1 MTNNEKLYIGIW
13 DNTDENGQESDKG
26 GIIRGKDK
34 ILRSPKPEDLLF
46 KMKVLNDA
54 KDVDYK
60 SINAYSPAIRKFD
73 IYPKSDEEEELA
85 KELKRYIFIFKIRRA
100 DYDSNN
106 IYVDAVKKDIRYQN
120 ISDEYL
126 VIPIVNSNDQIP
138 DAQIFKK
145 YLQEEKEI
153 IYPSA
158 PELGSADND
167 NGFVIFRDL
176 KSHDNFLF
184 ENAELKEV
192 GKNYLKYGL
201 YDSDDNFIT
210 ARKIDEAQ
218 WYDQKYFD
226 DDKEQ
231 TLVFVPEQELKDPD
245 LDKYASKY
253 EPLNKDNLLNSL
265 DQKSNRNYNQETD
278 KKIMHNFFEV
288 VTSKQFNLNFSK
300 EDLINFHT
308 SVKTNLLTI
317 LTGISGTGKSKIV
330 SAYAQALGIRKS
342 NQFKVIPVRPFWQD
356 DSDLLGYVDT
366 MSNNYHPA
374 DSGLVDLLIE
384 AENNQNSLYIILLD
398 EMNLAKIEHYFSQF
412 LSILELDVDKRNL
425 VLYNP
430 SLEQRLY
437 NSYKYKSQ
445 IKIGNNIRFVGTM
458 NIDEST
464 FQMSNKLL
472 DRANI
477 ITLDIQN
484 FAIQNSKPKE
494 INLDDFAD
502 NKFTAE
508 NYNGSINENKF
519 DQEQLNFFWELH
531 KLINDSLPDVGIGWR
546 TLRSIEKFI
555 SNVPESDINF
565 DSMDYQ
571 VAQRIF
577 PRIRGTEEMLKNLL
591 RLNPEKDNILD
602 GSIVKLLDKYDKL
615 STFKKSRTVLNQKA
629 KELKTY
635 GFAR

>member
-1 MTNNEKLYIGIW
+1 MTNSEKLYIGIW
-13 DNTDENGQESDKG
+13 DNTDENGQESELG

-106 IYVDAVKKDIRYQN
+106 IYVDAVKKDTRYQN
-120 ISDEYL
+120 ISNEYL

-138 DAQIFKK
+138 DARVFKK

-153 IYPSA
+153 IFPSA
-158 PELGSADND
+158 PELGSVDND

-192 GKNYLKYGL
+192 GNNYLKYGL

-210 ARKIDEAQ
+210 ARKIDKNQ
-218 WYDQKYFD
+218 WSDQKYFD

-253 EPLNKDNLLNSL
+253 EPLNKDNSL
-265 DQKSNRNYNQETD
+265 ISLGRETD

-288 VTSKQFNLNFSK
+288 VTSEQFNLNFSK

-330 SAYAQALGIRKS
+330 SAYAQALGISKS

-412 LSILELDVDKRNL
+412 LSILELDADKRNL

-430 SLEQRLY
+430 SLERRLY
-437 NSYKYKSQ
+437 NSCKYKSQ

-502 NKFTAE
+502 NKFTVE
-508 NYNGSINENKF
+508 NYNGSINENKL

-555 SNVPESDINF
+555 NNVPESDIDF

-591 RLNPEKDNILD
+591 RLDTEKDNILD
-602 GSIVKLLDKYDKL
+602 GSIVELLDKYDNL